1 MKVRFPML
9 QGWEFDVDE
18 VSAGVYRVVATDSVG
33 HRVVST
39 GEDAD
44 AILETCKREAARL
57 TGVEEAGRS
66 PG

>member
-9 QGWEFDVDE
+9 QDWEFDVDE
-18 VSAGVYRVVATDSVG
+18 VSAGVYRVVGTDSAG

-44 AILETCKREAARL
+44 ATLETCKRQAAQL
-57 TGVEEAGRS
+57 IGVDDAQLR